1 MYATRKSIWPRAL
14 YLVINDNFVP
24 HCNETNKTMQTTPQ
38 HMLSKKVADMKESA
52 TIRMAQKARNL
63 KEKGINVISLSL
75 GEPDF
80 DTPQHIKEAAVAALG
95 NGYTKYTPVPGLGE
109 YVEAIQQKLARDNDI
124 HVDKS
129 QIVVSNGAKQSI
141 ANVCLS
147 ILDSGDEVIIFTPYW
162 VSYFAIVTFAGG
174 TPIALK
180 AGIDKDF
187 KVSPEQL
194 EKAITHKTKAVM
206 FSSPCNPTG
215 SVYTRSELEAL
226 ADVIKKYENII
237 VISDEIYEY
246 INFTG
251 QHASIAAIPGMEDR
265 TVTINGMSK
274 GFSMTGWRLGYMA
287 APKWLAEAC
296 STVQGQF
303 TSGAASFSQ
312 KAAAVALQSD
322 MAATEAMRDA
332 FMKRRDLVIAG
343 LKNIP
348 GVQVNH
354 PTGAFYV
361 FPDISHYIGK
371 SDGTITID
379 DSNDFAEM
387 LLEKAHVATVAG
399 EAFGDN
405 NCIRISYAASEEQ
418 LTEAINRIANCLK
431 DFK

>member
-1 MYATRKSIWPRAL
+1 
-14 YLVINDNFVP
+14 
-24 HCNETNKTMQTTPQ
+24 MQTTPQ
-38 HMLSKKVADMKESA
+38 HMLSSKVSNMKESA
-52 TIRMAQKARNL
+52 TIKMAQKARNL
-63 KEKGINVISLSL
+63 KAKGIDVISLSL

-80 DTPQHIKEAAVAALG
+80 DTPEHISEAAVQALKA
-95 NGYTKYTPVPGLGE
+95 GYTKYTPVPGLGD
-109 YVEAIQQKLARDNDI
+109 YVEAIQNKLARDNDI
-124 HVDKS
+124 HVEKA

-147 ILDSGDEVIIFTPYW
+147 ILDPGDEVIIFTPYW

-180 AGIDKDF
+180 AGIEQDF
-187 KVSPEQL
+187 KVTPDQL
-194 EKAITHKTKAVM
+194 EKAITHKTKAIL

-226 ADVIKKYENII
+226 ADVIKRYDNII
-237 VISDEIYEY
+237 AIADEIYEY

-251 QHASIAAIPGMEDR
+251 QYASMGAIPGMEDR

-287 APKWLAEAC
+287 APIWLAKAC
-296 STVQGQF
+296 AKVQGQF

-312 KAAAVALQSD
+312 KAAAAALQSD
-322 MAATEAMRDA
+322 MTATEAMRDA
-332 FMKRRDLVIAG
+332 FLERRDLVIAG
-343 LKNIP
+343 LKAIP
-348 GVQVNH
+348 GINVNH

-371 SDGTITID
+371 SDGNMTID

-387 LLEKAHVATVAG
+387 LLEKAHVGIVAG
-399 EAFGDN
+399 AAFGDD
-405 NCIRISYAASEEQ
+405 NCIRLSYAASKEQ
-418 LTEAINRIANCLK
+418 LTEAIRRIADCLNS
-431 DFK
+431 FQ